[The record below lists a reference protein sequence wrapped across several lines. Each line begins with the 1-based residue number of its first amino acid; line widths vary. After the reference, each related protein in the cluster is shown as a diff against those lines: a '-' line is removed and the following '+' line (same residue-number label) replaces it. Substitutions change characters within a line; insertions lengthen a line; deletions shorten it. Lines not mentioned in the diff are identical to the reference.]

1 MPARRIGL
9 KSVAALTCPA
19 DKDRV
24 FLWDD
29 ALSGFGV
36 AAFPSGKKI
45 YVVQYRQNGRSRRMT
60 LCEHGRKTPDEARS
74 MAKKLLGA
82 VEDGADPI
90 EQKRAANRER
100 PFREVSEEFMR
111 LHVGAKRKDRTAE
124 EYNSLLKLHILPA
137 IGSRR
142 INDIRR
148 FDVAK
153 LHSSLQGRPSTA
165 NRCVAVIS
173 SIWNWAAKRDE
184 VEAGSNP
191 AAGIERY
198 RERSRDRYLSAAEL
212 GRLGDALHRAET
224 EGLPWDLDETKPLSK
239 HVPKDRYSKIDQH
252 AVGALRLLI
261 LTGARLKEIL
271 TAKWDYVNWERG
283 LLLLP
288 DSKTGKKTIY
298 LSSAALAVLNALPQ
312 LKDNPYIIPGTGRR
326 PKGGTQEEKPE
337 PAPRHDI
344 KRPWAMVSRAAG
356 LEGVRIHDLR
366 HSFAA
371 VGAGASL
378 GLPIVGKLLGHS
390 QPATT
395 ARYAHLDADPM
406 RRAANLIGNQISAA
420 LSGRQAEVIPYKR
433 FSDQGGA

>member
-1 MPARRIGL
+1 LA
-9 KSVAALTCPA
+9 
-19 DKDRV
+19 
-24 FLWDD
+24 
-29 ALSGFGV
+29 GFGV
-36 AAFPSGKKI
+36 AAFPSGRKV

-60 LCEHGRKTPDEARS
+60 LCDHGRKTPDEARS

-82 VEDGADPI
+82 VEDGSDPI
-90 EQKRAANRER
+90 EQKHAANRLR
-100 PFREVSEEFMR
+100 AFREVADEFMR
-111 LHVGAKRKDRTAE
+111 LHIASKRKDRTGE
-124 EYNSLLKLHILPA
+124 EYQSLLNLHIIPA
-137 IGSRR
+137 LGSRR
-142 INDIRR
+142 VNDIRR
-148 FDVAK
+148 SDVAR
-153 LHSSLQGRPSTA
+153 LHASLQDRPSTA
-165 NRCVAVIS
+165 NRCLAVIS
-173 SIWNWAAKRDE
+173 SIWNWAARRDE
-184 VEAGSNP
+184 VETGSNP

-198 RERSRDRYLSAAEL
+198 PERGRERYLSAAEL
-212 GRLGDALHRAET
+212 GRLGDALHKAET

-239 HVPKDRYSKIDQH
+239 HVPKDRKTKLDPH
-252 AVGALRLLI
+252 AIGALRLLI

-312 LKDNPYIIPGTGRR
+312 LKGNPYIIPGAGRR
-326 PKGGTQEEKPE
+326 PKDGTRKEKPE
-337 PAPRHDI
+337 PAPRHDL

-406 RRAANLIGNQISAA
+406 RRAADLIGNQISAA
-420 LSGRQAEVIPYKR
+420 LSGHQAEVISYAK
-433 FSDQGGA
+433 FKN